1 MGWSEED
8 LDEVGYDQ
16 ARKLSARLA
25 GLSIAS
31 IYTSPLKRAYTTA
44 SLIAEPHRLKV
55 KPLDDLIEI
64 KLGDWQGLHESEIE
78 RRWQELWRQSQIDPS
93 GLTMPNG
100 ESFGQVAER
109 AVRAFEMA
117 VAANQGKQTVM
128 VTHDIV
134 VRILAAYVMGVPYS
148 IYRRIKAN
156 NASLSVA
163 WVNEGAKR
171 LATLNDTSHFEMMPS
186 SPSWRAAL

>member
-1 MGWSEED
+1 MGWSNED

-25 GLSIAS
+25 GLPIALV
-31 IYTSPLKRAYTTA
+31 YTSPLKRAHATA
-44 SLIAEPHRLKV
+44 SIIAKPHGLEV
-55 KPLDDLIEI
+55 KPLEDLIEI
-64 KLGDWQGLHESEIE
+64 KLGDWQGLHESEIKK
-78 RRWQELWRQSQIDPS
+78 RWPELWRQSQVDPS
-93 GLTMPNG
+93 GLAMPNG

-109 AVRAFEMA
+109 AVRAFESV
-117 VAANQGKQTVM
+117 VADNRGKQVVM

-134 VRILAAYVMGVPYS
+134 VRILVACVIGVPYS

-156 NASLSVA
+156 NASLSVV
-163 WVNEGAKR
+163 WVNKGAKR
-171 LATLNDTSHFEMMPS
+171 LATLNDTAHFETMPS